1 MVLRSERR
9 DAISKKRASSPGDF
23 LGFDVGEVLLVAGG
37 CMKSSVDP
45 AIIAEIWSVIQER
58 AKNPSQESYT
68 SRLLADPK
76 GIDKVLEKVGEEST
90 EFIIAAKNGVKE
102 RTVEEASDL
111 LFHLLV
117 ALRAADIDLSDV
129 MQELKRRRK

>member
-1 MVLRSERR
+1 
-9 DAISKKRASSPGDF
+9 
-23 LGFDVGEVLLVAGG
+23 
-37 CMKSSVDP
+37 MKGSVDP
-45 AIIAEIWSVIQER
+45 AIIAEIWRVIQER
-58 AKNPSQESYT
+58 AENPSQESYI
-68 SRLLADPK
+68 SRLLADTK

-90 EFIIAAKNGVKE
+90 EFILAAKNGVKE

-129 MQELKRRRK
+129 MRELKLRRK

>member
-1 MVLRSERR
+1 MNDS
-9 DAISKKRASSPGDF
+9 I
-23 LGFDVGEVLLVAGG
+23 
-37 CMKSSVDP
+37 DP

-58 AKNPSQESYT
+58 AKNPLQESYT
-68 SRLLADPK
+68 SRLLGDAK
-76 GIDKVLEKVGEEST
+76 GLDKVLEKVGEEST
-90 EFIIAAKNGVKE
+90 EFILAAKNGVKE

-129 MQELKRRRK
+129 MRELKRRRR